1 MIFLLKC
8 LSNIN
13 DTTTTEY
20 LSFSSFLL
28 QDIGLYVYVTMS
40 SNVINSLFPFLLF
53 PGMLLS
59 EWSNNEVTKVK

>member
-40 SNVINSLFPFLLF
+40 SDVINSLFSVFVVS
-53 PGMLLS
+53 GHAV
-59 EWSNNEVTKVK
+59 E